1 MINNHRLTIRL
12 PVREADKLEAK
23 AEAAGVTVSEF
34 ARAALARHLDI
45 DQLAG
50 ALAREFAAEL
60 RSDLQARD
68 EARDA
73 DLATKLKIVSD
84 QIAAL
89 SQIVA
94 KGGRT

>member
-34 ARAALARHLDI
+34 ARAALARQMDI

-50 ALAREFAAEL
+50 ALARELAAEL

-94 KGGRT
+94 KGGRA

>member
-1 MINNHRLTIRL
+1 MIKNHRITIRF
-12 PVREADKLEAK
+12 PAGEADKLEAQ
-23 AEAAGVTVSEF
+23 AEAAGMTISEF
-34 ARAALARHLDI
+34 TRAALARRVDI

-50 ALAREFAAEL
+50 ALTRELVAEL
-60 RSDLQARD
+60 RIRD
-68 EARDA
+68 AERDA
-73 DLATKLKIVSD
+73 DLATKLKIMSD